1 MTDEARFALQLGLN
15 LIAVLL
21 AGWLAG
27 HYAARR
33 IQQVFEAERKCAKEM
48 RRQAQAEVRANLLP
62 ILPDLE
68 QLVEV
73 ERWVLTARDLQILLT
88 SICTLVR
95 IRLGADKAIQL
106 GVSTEIDQS
115 LKYLGRQENKWL
127 NDSLPVVAFVRQI
140 DPAKRKTQDQSLE
153 TWVSRINQAYVR
165 SAQSLRRAASLCG
178 SDDDNGVYDAS
189 MANAYLTEADQAV
202 ANMGSMIASGI
213 DRAAYVRQQLSER
226 QAQQISA
233 AVAERGPDAPEVL
246 ETDAFQFGGTGLAK
260 IRNLRKGSPQD

>member
-15 LIAVLL
+15 LIAILL

-27 HYAARR
+27 HYAVRR
-33 IQQVFEAERKCAKEM
+33 IQQVFEAERKRAEETHL
-48 RRQAQAEVRANLLP
+48 QAQAEVRANLPP
-62 ILPDLE
+62 IPPDLE
-68 QLVEV
+68 QLVEI

-88 SICTLVR
+88 SVCTLIR
-95 IRLGADKAIQL
+95 IRLGADKTTQL

-127 NDSLPVVAFVRQI
+127 NDSLSVVAYVRQI

-153 TWVSRINQAYVR
+153 TWVSRINQAYVQ

-178 SDDDNGVYDAS
+178 SDDNGSYDAS

-202 ANMGSMIASGI
+202 ANMGSMIASAI
-213 DRAAYVRQQLSER
+213 DRAAYVKQQLPER
-226 QAQQISA
+226 QAQRSAA
-233 AVAERGPDAPEVL
+233 AVAEDGPDAPEVL
-246 ETDAFQFGGTGLAK
+246 EIAH
-260 IRNLRKGSPQD
+260 